1 MKSSLAEGA
10 RNRTL
15 AAGVLLP
22 VAVLAAFRLL
32 FVEPQTDLLA
42 MRRVELEQ
50 RRGEVARA
58 RLAASRLPQ
67 LEAEVSRLRRRLAI
81 LHRGMPEAQDA
92 SAVLRSLQEVAVRSR
107 LTMQSFALDETR
119 PGEGYEEWPVRLEVT
134 GGFHELASFLDA
146 VSGLPTIVTID
157 RLSIRALPS
166 GKPNATIAA
175 TCIATTY
182 VLREPVDGVDALRG
196 EGRLRR

>member
-1 MKSSLAEGA
+1 MTSNLVEGV

-42 MRRVELEQ
+42 MRRLELEQ

-67 LEAEVSRLRRRLAI
+67 LEAEVARLRPRLAI
-81 LHRGMPEAQDA
+81 LRRGLPEAQDA
-92 SAVLRSLQEVAVRSR
+92 SAVLRSLQEVAVRSQ
-107 LTMQSFALDETR
+107 LTMQSFALEETR
-119 PGEGYEEWPVRLEVT
+119 VREGYEEWPVRLEVT

-146 VSGLPTIVTID
+146 VSGLPRIVTID
-157 RLSIRALPS
+157 HLWIRALPS

-182 VLREPVDGVDALRG
+182 VLREPVDGEDAVRG

>member
-146 VSGLPTIVTID
+146 VSGLPRIVTID

>member
-1 MKSSLAEGA
+1 MTSNLVEGV

-67 LEAEVSRLRRRLAI
+67 LEAEVARLRRRLAI
-81 LHRGMPEAQDA
+81 LRRGLPEAQDA
-92 SAVLRSLQEVAVRSR
+92 SAVLRSLQEVAVRSQ

-119 PGEGYEEWPVRLEVT
+119 VREGYEEWPVRLEVT

-146 VSGLPTIVTID
+146 VSGLPRIVTID
-157 RLSIRALPS
+157 HLWIRALPS

-182 VLREPVDGVDALRG
+182 VLREPVDGEDAVRG

>member
-1 MKSSLAEGA
+1 MKSSLVEGA

-67 LEAEVSRLRRRLAI
+67 LEAEVARLRPRLAM
-81 LHRGMPEAQDA
+81 LRRGLPEAQDA
-92 SAVLRSLQEVAVRSR
+92 SAVLRSLQEVAVRSQ
-107 LTMQSFALDETR
+107 LTMQSFALEETR
-119 PGEGYEEWPVRLEVT
+119 VREGYEEWPVRLEVT

-146 VSGLPTIVTID
+146 VSGLPRIVTID
-157 RLSIRALPS
+157 HLSIRALPS

-182 VLREPVDGVDALRG
+182 VLREPVDGEDAVRG

>member
-146 VSGLPTIVTID
+146 VSGLPRIVTID

-182 VLREPVDGVDALRG
+182 VLREPVDGVDAVRG

>member
-146 VSGLPTIVTID
+146 VSGLPRIVTID

-175 TCIATTY
+175 TCIASTY
-182 VLREPVDGVDALRG
+182 VLREPVNGVDAVRG

>member
-1 MKSSLAEGA
+1 MTSSLVEGV

-67 LEAEVSRLRRRLAI
+67 LEAEVARLRRRLAI
-81 LHRGMPEAQDA
+81 LRRGLPEAQDA
-92 SAVLRSLQEVAVRSR
+92 SAVLRSLQEVAVRSQ
-107 LTMQSFALDETR
+107 LTMQSFALEETR
-119 PGEGYEEWPVRLEVT
+119 VREGYEEWPVRLEVT

-146 VSGLPTIVTID
+146 VSGLPRIVTID
-157 RLSIRALPS
+157 HLWIRALPS

-182 VLREPVDGVDALRG
+182 VLREPVDGEDAVRG